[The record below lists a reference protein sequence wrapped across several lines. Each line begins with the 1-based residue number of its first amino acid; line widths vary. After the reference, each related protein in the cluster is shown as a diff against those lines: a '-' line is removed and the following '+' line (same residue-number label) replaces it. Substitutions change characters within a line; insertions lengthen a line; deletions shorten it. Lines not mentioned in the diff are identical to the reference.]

1 MPVPKGTKRENPNK
15 ALPMP
20 RYVEPKE
27 PPGPDGRY
35 TPPRIRIKPKKHED

>member
-1 MPVPKGTKRENPNK
+1 MPKKPSREERRDKP
-15 ALPMP
+15 LPMP